1 MRVNHG
7 TNKWLGSLSS
17 PFLCS
22 SSDRIML
29 LTITDNV
36 IRSQTGFSF
45 FLFLTIIFNK
55 CHSHRNLSPSTRT
68 SSRFISM
75 HMEIFRQLAIHRRF
89 IFIFKKK
96 KRIDTIFI
104 NFHLSIVVLLSRC
117 NKYIYTTKRSDSRSW
132 PFFDEIRNFKRY
144 SSNILFYQISSRL
157 IEVKVEVEEFN
168 SKRTRK
174 ENESVRLETWA
185 LVATSSR
192 QFSVNS
198 V

>member
-1 MRVNHG
+1 M
-7 TNKWLGSLSS
+7 SLVSKFIAIYAHVVAIYFDAYGNIS
-17 PFLCS
+17 LYTC
-22 SSDRIML
+22 
-29 LTITDNV
+29 DN
-36 IRSQTGFSF
+36 FD
-45 FLFLTIIFNK
+45 
-55 CHSHRNLSPSTRT
+55 PSKK
-68 SSRFISM
+68 
-75 HMEIFRQLAIHRRF
+75 L
-89 IFIFKKK
+89 FIFKKK
-96 KRIDTIFI
+96 RKRIDTIFI

-117 NKYIYTTKRSDSRSW
+117 NKYIYIYTTKRSDSRSW

>member
-1 MRVNHG
+1 
-7 TNKWLGSLSS
+7 
-17 PFLCS
+17 
-22 SSDRIML
+22 ML

-117 NKYIYTTKRSDSRSW
+117 NKYIYIQRNGVIHDRDRFSMRS
-132 PFFDEIRNFKRY
+132 E
-144 SSNILFYQISSRL
+144 ISSD
-157 IEVKVEVEEFN
+157 
-168 SKRTRK
+168 TRAIFYFT
-174 ENESVRLETWA
+174 RYL
-185 LVATSSR
+185 LG
-192 QFSVNS
+192 
-198 V
+198 